1 MKSSR
6 ALVLLAAAAVGV
18 CAPLAHAAPTT
29 KPQVVD
35 AAGDALVPG
44 GFDIVA
50 GQFTTTGVK
59 ATRKVGRRTV
69 TTYTPKN
76 LVATL
81 TFTEPPSTQAGTRIA
96 FTADMTACD
105 NGSVAFSF
113 TPGAVLQSG
122 DLFVTGCGDDNGAG
136 PAEFL
141 SDVRAVLKGNTLTW
155 TMPLAD
161 MGSDLPLSTRF
172 SNFQA
177 SSDLDDPVFGL
188 IGTDLTGGSTSLDV
202 ATSDATWKLG

>member
-81 TFTEPPSTQAGTRIA
+81 TFTEPPSTQTGTRIA

-105 NGSVAFSF
+105 DGSVAFSF
-113 TPGAVLQSG
+113 TPGAALQSG
-122 DLFVTGCGDDNGAG
+122 DLFVTGCGDDNGADTRWG
-136 PAEFL
+136 LPAAQKGDGNGVIAGKYNDGAGAESQLFWL
-141 SDVRAVLKGNTLTW
+141 HLRQAGFVL
-155 TMPLAD
+155 P
-161 MGSDLPLSTRF
+161 
-172 SNFQA
+172 
-177 SSDLDDPVFGL
+177 
-188 IGTDLTGGSTSLDV
+188 
-202 ATSDATWKLG
+202 